1 MSYYEAKEHWIAY
14 QKEKKEKKRIK
25 IQFEHNEL
33 FASVSALSLII
44 AIGILAFY
52 IV

>member
-1 MSYYEAKEHWIAY
+1 MYEAKEHWIAY
-14 QKEKKEKKRIK
+14 QKEKKEIK